1 MEVFCVVIILHESRN
16 FISKLEEVRSN
27 FTTVELML
35 GVRLWMY
42 YSLLPWHEPQQK
54 NILVSLCKS
63 NYNKNTHFEKFC

>member
-1 MEVFCVVIILHESRN
+1 MEVFCVVIILHESKH

-42 YSLLPWHEPQQK
+42 YSLLP
-54 NILVSLCKS
+54 
-63 NYNKNTHFEKFC
+63 